1 MLTIKG
7 SKISIGIDIKN
18 FFKVNS
24 DIVLRGEKRKM
35 KATIKKRAIVT
46 IAACIMA
53 LSVTA
58 CGTEKETF
66 KLDESEMPTVEDI
79 NTDINVQGLQDA
91 ADSIKNLDL
100 GKDTSNDSSQ
110 TSTGTTSEVED
121 SASKGSSTETTETS
135 DVPAE
140 EKTVY
145 SFTDVTRTGND
156 LYLVANGGMNGS
168 TVLFGDKDLN
178 GFLDYIDSTV
188 LEEGR
193 TINRDLFYDLLA
205 FMLVDDQLSADE
217 KIRAKHVVMALA
229 VANNF
234 HDVDVN
240 IKSCFIDANNA
251 ADYHYDLTAYGAE
264 DTWLVNYQD
273 RTFYMHDGATEYVT
287 DMFKDDYLAVWMM
300 AIDDY
305 YGAKLFN

>member
-1 MLTIKG
+1 
-7 SKISIGIDIKN
+7 
-18 FFKVNS
+18 
-24 DIVLRGEKRKM
+24 M
-35 KATIKKRAIVT
+35 KTKIKKRAIVT

-53 LSVTA
+53 LLVTA

-100 GKDTSNDSSQ
+100 GKDTDNENGQ
-110 TSTGTTSEVED
+110 ASTEAATEEATVAED
-121 SASKGSSTETTETS
+121 AASKGSSTETTETS
-135 DVPAE
+135 DVPAG

-145 SFTDVTRTGND
+145 SFTDVTRTDND

-168 TVLFGDKDLN
+168 TVLFGDKNLN
-178 GFLDYIDSTV
+178 GFLNYVDSNI

-205 FMLVDDQLSADE
+205 YMLVDDQLSADSNKRE
-217 KIRAKHVVMALA
+217 KHVMMALA

-234 HDVDVN
+234 HDVDVK

-251 ADYHYDLTAYGAE
+251 ADYHYNLTAYGAE

-273 RTFYMHDGATEYVT
+273 CKFYMHDGATEYVT
-287 DMFKDDYLAVWMM
+287 DMFKDEYLAVWLM
-300 AIDDY
+300 AIEDY
-305 YGAKLFN
+305 YGVKL